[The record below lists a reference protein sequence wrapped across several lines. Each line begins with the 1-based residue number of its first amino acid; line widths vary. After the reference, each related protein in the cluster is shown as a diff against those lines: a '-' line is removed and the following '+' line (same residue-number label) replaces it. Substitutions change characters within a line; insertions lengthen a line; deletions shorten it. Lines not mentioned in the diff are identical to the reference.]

1 MIEDSDV
8 INVLSDDGVENV
20 DTSTFQNL
28 TNINISELKNKF
40 GANKSWAVRTTY
52 NDIFGGVLIQQLPG
66 EGNRINMHPDANECW
81 FICSGDWEWFIDG
94 EGTKI
99 VSSGSVVNVKKNTF
113 HKITCIG
120 DKPGIRFAITKPD
133 VNHVYK

>member
-40 GANKSWAVRTTY
+40 GSNKSWAVRTTY

-66 EGNRINMHPDANECW
+66 EGNRIHMHPDANECW